1 MSIRAILL
9 PLFVEVVLTFV
20 LLIQTAI
27 LRRGGVASGAVEP
40 ARIALGEPN
49 WPPRTMQFGNAFS
62 NQFQLPV
69 LFYVLTI
76 LVIVTRHADLLFV
89 ILAWLFVVFR
99 MWHAAIHTTTNAVML
114 RGLVYGLGALV
125 LMVMWLIFAVR
136 ILLGLP

>member
-1 MSIRAILL
+1 MSIRAVLL
-9 PLFVEVVLTFV
+9 PLFVEVVLTFA

-27 LRRGGVASGAVEP
+27 LRRGGVASGVVDP

-49 WPPRTMQFGNAFS
+49 WPPRTMQFGNAFN
-62 NQFQLPV
+62 NQFQLPM

-99 MWHAAIHTTTNAVML
+99 IWHAAIHTTTNVVML
-114 RGLVYGLGALV
+114 RGPVYGLGGLV

-136 ILLGLP
+136 ILLALP